1 MHYSTITLEK
11 LTNYA
16 IITLNRPDKLNAL
29 NKKMFD
35 ELNDAIISIEIDS
48 DIRAL
53 IITGSGEKA
62 FAAGADIAELHD
74 NNERSGKLFSDYGS
88 KVMARIEQL
97 TIPVIGL
104 INGFALGGGC
114 ELAMCCHLRFA
125 SSNAKFGQP
134 ELNLGIIPGYGGTQR
149 LTRLVGK
156 PKAMEMILTCE
167 IINAEKALEIGLVNG
182 IFPQS
187 EIMDKVIEF
196 VNVILSKSPIAV
208 SNAIECINSATQLS
222 LPEGLAYE
230 SARFGDVCGSEDF
243 KEGTLAFLEKRPAVF
258 IGK

>member
-1 MHYSTITLEK
+1 MNYSTITFEK
-11 LTNYA
+11 HTGYA

-29 NKKMFD
+29 NKTMFD
-35 ELNDAIISIEIDS
+35 ELNDAVIGIEIDS
-48 DIRAL
+48 DVRAL

-62 FAAGADIAELHD
+62 FAAGADIAELHV
-74 NNERSGKLFSDYGS
+74 NNERSGKLFSEYGS

-104 INGFALGGGC
+104 INGFALGGGF
-114 ELAMCCHLRFA
+114 EVALSCHVRFA
-125 SSNAKFGQP
+125 STNAKFGLP

-156 PKAMEMILTCE
+156 AKAMELILTSE
-167 IINAEKALEIGLVNG
+167 IINAEKAFEFGIVNG
-182 IFPQS
+182 VYPQG
-187 EIMDKVIEF
+187 EVMAKVLDF
-196 VNVILSKSPIAV
+196 VNIILSKSPIAV
-208 SNAIECINSATQLS
+208 SKAIECINSATQLS
-222 LPEGLAYE
+222 LAEGLAYE
-230 SARFGDVCGSEDF
+230 SAKFGQVCGSQDF